1 MLPAPTEMERLGRV
15 GSEDR
20 KVSAAQ
26 VCFCAQKPELQGP
39 HFWWSRWSS
48 FMQTYIY
55 IFESSLTLD
64 LSWQRILSALAWFA
78 STLELH
84 EHLVSMHCAM
94 FTENTVPRFW
104 LQEHVI
110 THPTG
115 FSTNKQAIFS
125 LLFSPKVLLF
135 SYRKSRFYDKALTS
149 SWRQPLSQLCN
160 TE

>member
-1 MLPAPTEMERLGRV
+1 MLPAPIEMERLGRV

-20 KVSAAQ
+20 KVSAVQ
-26 VCFCAQKPELQGP
+26 VCFCAQKSELQGP
-39 HFWWSRWSS
+39 HFWWSRCSS
-48 FMQTYIY
+48 FMQT
-55 IFESSLTLD
+55 FLSLVWLWTYHD
-64 LSWQRILSALAWFA
+64 SVWPALAWFA

-135 SYRKSRFYDKALTS
+135 SYRKPRFYDKALIS
-149 SWRQPLSQLCN
+149 SWRQPLPQLCN